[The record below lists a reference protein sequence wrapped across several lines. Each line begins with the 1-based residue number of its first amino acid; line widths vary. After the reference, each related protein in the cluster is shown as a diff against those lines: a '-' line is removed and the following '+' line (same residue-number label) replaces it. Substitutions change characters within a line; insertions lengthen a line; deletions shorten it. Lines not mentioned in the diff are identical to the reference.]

1 MSFEDLGLSP
11 TILKAIAECGYNTPT
26 PIQEQAIP
34 HILMMRD
41 LVGLAQTGTGKTAG
55 FILPMLEI
63 LSGGQA
69 KARMPRSL
77 VLAPTRELAAQ
88 VAENFDTYG
97 KYAPL
102 TKALLVGGESMGD
115 QVRILERG
123 ADVLIA
129 TPGRLMDLFERGN
142 ILLNDI
148 RILVIDEA
156 DRMLDMGFIPDIE
169 KIVSFLPPMRQTLL
183 FSATMP
189 PEIKRLAEKF
199 LSNPRSVSVAPPA
212 STAENVEQF
221 LLRTDGRSK
230 LRALEAILRTEGVRN
245 AFIFLNRKKD
255 ISGIARFLTQ
265 KGYAAAPLHGDM
277 LQSMRTKTLQNFK
290 DGTVTLLVCSD
301 VAARGLDVDAVS
313 HVINYDV
320 PFHAEDYVHR
330 IGRTGRA
337 GMKGRAWT
345 LATPDEDKALKSVET
360 CIRCPIPP
368 APEEIAARFAPGGAG
383 GGERDDGEGGERGGR
398 SGAGRSSSG
407 RGGGR
412 GGDRG
417 GSRRN
422 DAAPDNRDRQ
432 DRPAAAS
439 RREAGSAPPPRP
451 RRDSAPRFEDE
462 DSATGFGDDVPAFL
476 RRG

>member
-11 TILKAIAECGYNTPT
+11 NILKAIAECGYGTPT
-26 PIQEQAIP
+26 PIQDQAIP
-34 HILMMRD
+34 HILMTRD
-41 LVGLAQTGTGKTAG
+41 LIGLAQTGTGKTAS

-63 LSGGQA
+63 LSSGHA

-189 PEIKRLAEKF
+189 AEIKRLAEKF
-199 LSNPRSVSVAPPA
+199 LSNPRTVSVTPPA
-212 STAENVEQF
+212 SPAENVEQF
-221 LLRTDGRSK
+221 LLRTEGRAK
-230 LRALEAILRTEGVRN
+230 LRALEGILRIEKVRN
-245 AFIFLNRKKD
+245 AFVFLNRKKD
-255 ISGIARFLTQ
+255 IAGVARWLTQ
-265 KGYAAAPLHGDM
+265 RGYAAAPLHGDM
-277 LQSMRTKTLQNFK
+277 PQTMRTKTLQDFK
-290 DGTVTLLVCSD
+290 DGAVTLLVCSD

-345 LATPDEDKALKSVET
+345 LATPDEDKALKAVEA
-360 CIRCPIPP
+360 CIRRPIPP
-368 APEEIAARFAPGGAG
+368 APDEVAAQFPPGGNAE
-383 GGERDDGEGGERGGR
+383 GEERGP
-398 SGAGRSSSG
+398 ASSSG
-407 RGGGR
+407 RFGRDRDRNAHDRPARGRGEGGR
-412 GGDRG
+412 GEGGRG
-417 GSRRN
+417 EGGRGERPSSSARRL
-422 DAAPDNRDRQ
+422 AA
-432 DRPAAAS
+432 
-439 RREAGSAPPPRP
+439 EPPPVQAP
-451 RRDSAPRFEDE
+451 RRTPRRADDE
-462 DSATGFGDDVPAFL
+462 ETASGFIGDDVPAFL
-476 RRG
+476 RKK